1 MGLVSCRKVEAF
13 LPKYQIV
20 VIRVGNPNQLCA
32 TLGFEFADK
41 SLLTN
46 ALTHASIENPAD
58 SYTYE
63 RLEFLGDRVLGLVV
77 CDFLMRTYPF
87 EDEGALSRRLS
98 GLVDR
103 TTLATVAAS
112 IGLESYIIH
121 GSGTLLN
128 DSINADVME
137 AIFGAIYRDGGLE
150 QVRIVIEKL
159 ICTRSKELT
168 SPPTDA
174 KTALQEWAQGAKL
187 GLPFYKEVDR
197 SGPDHQPIFLVEVF
211 VEGFN
216 SCIGKGSSKRT
227 AEQDA
232 AASMFQRVKEKLN
245 D

>member
-1 MGLVSCRKVEAF
+1 M
-13 LPKYQIV
+13 
-20 VIRVGNPNQLCA
+20 VIGVGNSNQLCA

-46 ALTHASIENPAD
+46 ALTHASIENFAD
-58 SYTYE
+58 SNTYE

-103 TTLATVAAS
+103 TTLATVASS

-128 DSINADVME
+128 DSIKADVME
-137 AIFGAIYRDGGLE
+137 AIFGAIYSDGGLE
-150 QVRIVIEKL
+150 KVRIVIEKL
-159 ICTRSKELT
+159 ICTRSKELR

-174 KTALQEWAQGAKL
+174 KTALQEWAQGTKL

-197 SGPDHQPIFLVEVF
+197 SGPDHQPIFSVEVF

-216 SCIGKGSSKRT
+216 SCLGKGSSKRL

-232 AASMFQRVKEKLN
+232 AASMLQRVKKN
-245 D
+245 